1 MVKFF
6 SSRQNNNKKKTSSLL
21 MADET
26 ISTPSRSG
34 LATDDGS
41 SRRNAKIKERS
52 ERRKKRDKRLADSKS
67 SKQASSSSS
76 SREKKS
82 EPKLS
87 QAEQDA
93 IDSNLGCCYHT
104 GQFLAKAIHLIDA
117 LIGIIFVVYG
127 FLIYFNF
134 ENPAIEAVIVS
145 LSFGWLMLLI
155 SMLGIIGFATKV
167 CSRFGLIISGS
178 VYCILVYI
186 HHHSLI
192 GITRCL
198 L

>member
-1 MVKFF
+1 
-6 SSRQNNNKKKTSSLL
+6 

-26 ISTPSRSG
+26 ISSAPSRSG
-34 LATDDGS
+34 TLATDDGS
-41 SRRNAKIKERS
+41 SRRNAKIKERA

-67 SKQASSSSS
+67 SRQAAAASSS

-117 LIGIIFVVYG
+117 LIGIVFIVYG

-134 ENPAIEAVIVS
+134 ENPAQS
-145 LSFGWLMLLI
+145 KL
-155 SMLGIIGFATKV
+155 
-167 CSRFGLIISGS
+167 
-178 VYCILVYI
+178 
-186 HHHSLI
+186 
-192 GITRCL
+192 
-198 L
+198 

>member
-1 MVKFF
+1 
-6 SSRQNNNKKKTSSLL
+6 

-52 ERRKKRDKRLADSKS
+52 ERRKKRDKRLADSKAS
-67 SKQASSSSS
+67 RQAAAASSS

-93 IDSNLGCCYHT
+93 IDSNRG
-104 GQFLAKAIHLIDA
+104 
-117 LIGIIFVVYG
+117 FVTIRG
-127 FLIYFNF
+127 N
-134 ENPAIEAVIVS
+134 S
-145 LSFGWLMLLI
+145 
-155 SMLGIIGFATKV
+155 KQ
-167 CSRFGLIISGS
+167 
-178 VYCILVYI
+178 YI
-186 HHHSLI
+186 
-192 GITRCL
+192 
-198 L
+198 